1 MLGRFFLILFCSL
14 FSFNLFCQKSNFE
27 KAGDIIQIALPTSA
41 FASQIFLNKV
51 DSEAIT
57 FIKSMS
63 ASFVVTHTIKRVVNK
78 ERPNG
83 GDFSFPSGHT
93 SAAFTGAAFI
103 DYKYGLK
110 YGLPAYILASFVGWS
125 RVYAK
130 KHDYIDVLGGII
142 VGVGCVELFTS
153 KTKNYS
159 FNFTYNSQPN
169 IVFNLFLN

>member
-1 MLGRFFLILFCSL
+1 MLGKFFLILFYL
-14 FSFNLFCQKSNFE
+14 VFSFNLFSQKSNFE
-27 KAGDIIQIALPTSA
+27 KAGDIIQITLPATAFTS
-41 FASQIFLNKV
+41 QLFLDKE

-57 FIKSMS
+57 FVKSMG
-63 ASFVVTHTIKRVVNK
+63 ASFIVTHTIKRVVNK

-110 YGLPAYILASFVGWS
+110 YGLPAYIFAAFVGWS

-159 FNFTYNSQPN
+159 LNFSYNSQPN
-169 IVFNLFLN
+169 IVFSVFLD

>member
-1 MLGRFFLILFCSL
+1 MLDKFLFILFNIL
-14 FSFNLFCQKSNFE
+14 FSLNLFCQKSSLE
-27 KAGDIIQIALPTSA
+27 QAGDIIQIVLPATAFTS
-41 FASQIFLNKV
+41 QVFLDKV
-51 DSEAIT
+51 DSEATT
-57 FIKSMS
+57 FIKSMG

-103 DYKYGLK
+103 DYKFGLK

-159 FNFTYNSQPN
+159 INFSYDSQPN
-169 IVFNLFLN
+169 IIFNVHLN

>member
-1 MLGRFFLILFCSL
+1 MLDKIILILFFFIFSL
-14 FSFNLFCQKSNFE
+14 TLFCQKSDYE
-27 KAGDIIQIALPTSA
+27 KAGDIIQIALPATAFTS
-41 FASQIFLNKV
+41 QLFLDKSN
-51 DSEAIT
+51 SEVIT
-57 FIKSMS
+57 FIKSMG
-63 ASFVVTHTIKRVVNK
+63 ASFVITHSLKRVVNK

-103 DYKYGLK
+103 DSKYGLK
-110 YGLPAYILASFVGWS
+110 YGLPAYILASYVGWS

-142 VGVGCVELFTS
+142 VGVGCVELFTT

-159 FNFTYNSQPN
+159 LNLSYDSQPN
-169 IVFNLFLN
+169 IVFNLFLD

>member
-1 MLGRFFLILFCSL
+1 MLGKFFLILFYL
-14 FSFNLFCQKSNFE
+14 VFSFNLFSQKSNFE
-27 KAGDIIQIALPTSA
+27 KAGDIIQITLPATAFTS
-41 FASQIFLNKV
+41 QLFLDKG

-57 FIKSMS
+57 FVKSMG

-110 YGLPAYILASFVGWS
+110 YGLPAYIFAAFVGWS

-159 FNFTYNSQPN
+159 LNFSYNSQPN
-169 IVFNLFLN
+169 IVFSVFLD

>member
-1 MLGRFFLILFCSL
+1 MLGKFFLILFYL
-14 FSFNLFCQKSNFE
+14 VFSFNLFSQKSAFE
-27 KAGDIIQIALPTSA
+27 KAGDIIQITLPATAFTS
-41 FASQIFLNKV
+41 QLFLDKE

-57 FIKSMS
+57 FVKSMG
-63 ASFVVTHTIKRVVNK
+63 ASFIVTHTIKRVVNK

-110 YGLPAYILASFVGWS
+110 YGLPAYIFAAFVGWS

-159 FNFTYNSQPN
+159 LNFSYNSQQN
-169 IVFNLFLN
+169 IVFSVFLD

>member
-1 MLGRFFLILFCSL
+1 MLVKFSLILSL
-14 FSFNLFCQKSNFE
+14 LFFSFNIFCQKNDFE
-27 KAGDIIQIALPTSA
+27 KAGDIIQIALPATA
-41 FASQIFLNKV
+41 FTSQIFLNK
-51 DSEAIT
+51 SESEVFT
-57 FIKSMS
+57 FVKSMG
-63 ASFVVTHTIKRVVNK
+63 ASFIVTHAIKRVINK

-103 DYKYGLK
+103 DYKYGTK
-110 YGLPAYILASFVGWS
+110 YGLPAYILASYVGWS

-153 KTKNYS
+153 KTKKYS
-159 FNFTYNSQPN
+159 LSFSYDSKPN
-169 IVFNLFLN
+169 IVFNMFLD

>member
-1 MLGRFFLILFCSL
+1 MLGKFFLILFYL
-14 FSFNLFCQKSNFE
+14 VFSFNLFSQKSNFE
-27 KAGDIIQIALPTSA
+27 KAGDIIQITLPATAFTS
-41 FASQIFLNKV
+41 QLFL
-51 DSEAIT
+51 D
-57 FIKSMS
+57 
-63 ASFVVTHTIKRVVNK
+63 NK

-110 YGLPAYILASFVGWS
+110 YGLPAYIFAAFVGWS

-159 FNFTYNSQPN
+159 LNFSYNSQPN
-169 IVFNLFLN
+169 IVFSVFLD

>member
-1 MLGRFFLILFCSL
+1 MLGKFFLILFYL
-14 FSFNLFCQKSNFE
+14 VFSFNLFSQKSAFE
-27 KAGDIIQIALPTSA
+27 KAGDIIQITLPATAFTS
-41 FASQIFLNKV
+41 QLFLDKE

-57 FIKSMS
+57 FVKSMG
-63 ASFVVTHTIKRVVNK
+63 ASFIVTHTIKRVVNK

-110 YGLPAYILASFVGWS
+110 YGLPAYIFAAFVGWS

-159 FNFTYNSQPN
+159 LNFSYNSQPN
-169 IVFNLFLN
+169 IVFSVFLD

>member
-1 MLGRFFLILFCSL
+1 MLGNFFLILFYLL
-14 FSFNLFCQKSNFE
+14 FSINLFCQKSNFE
-27 KAGDIIQIALPTSA
+27 KAGDIIQIALPATA
-41 FASQIFLNKV
+41 FTSQIFLDEA

-57 FIKSMS
+57 FIKSMG

-159 FNFTYNSQPN
+159 LSFSYDYQPN
-169 IVFNLFLN
+169 IVFNVLLD

>member
-1 MLGRFFLILFCSL
+1 MLGKFFLILFYL
-14 FSFNLFCQKSNFE
+14 VFSFNLFSQKSNFE
-27 KAGDIIQIALPTSA
+27 KAGDIIQITLPATAFTS
-41 FASQIFLNKV
+41 QLFLDKK

-57 FIKSMS
+57 FVKSMG
-63 ASFVVTHTIKRVVNK
+63 ASFIVTHTIKRVVNK

-110 YGLPAYILASFVGWS
+110 YGLPAYIFAAFVGWS

-159 FNFTYNSQPN
+159 LNFSYNSQPN
-169 IVFNLFLN
+169 IVFSVFLD

>member
-1 MLGRFFLILFCSL
+1 MLGNFFLVLFYLL
-14 FSFNLFCQKSNFE
+14 FSFDLFCQKSNFE
-27 KAGDIIQIALPTSA
+27 KAGDIIQIALPTTA
-41 FASQIFLNKV
+41 FTSQLFLDKNN
-51 DSEAIT
+51 SEAIT
-57 FIKSMS
+57 FIKSMG

-110 YGLPAYILASFVGWS
+110 YGLPAYMLASFVGWS
-125 RVYAK
+125 RVHAN

-142 VGVGCVELFTS
+142 VGVVCVELFAS

-159 FNFTYNSQPN
+159 LNFSYNSQPN
-169 IVFNLFLN
+169 IVFNLFLD

>member
-1 MLGRFFLILFCSL
+1 MLGNCFLILLYLILSL
-14 FSFNLFCQKSNFE
+14 NLFCQKSNFE
-27 KAGDIIQIALPTSA
+27 KAGDIIQVVLPSTAFTSQ
-41 FASQIFLNKV
+41 FFLDKN

-63 ASFVVTHTIKRVVNK
+63 ASFIVTHGIKRVVNK

-103 DYKYGLK
+103 EYKYGLK
-110 YGLPAYILASFVGWS
+110 YGLPAYMLASFVGWS
-125 RVYAK
+125 RVHAK

-159 FNFTYNSQPN
+159 LNFSYESKPN
-169 IVFNLFLN
+169 IVFNLFLD

>member
-1 MLGRFFLILFCSL
+1 
-14 FSFNLFCQKSNFE
+14 
-27 KAGDIIQIALPTSA
+27 
-41 FASQIFLNKV
+41 
-51 DSEAIT
+51 
-57 FIKSMS
+57 MS

-110 YGLPAYILASFVGWS
+110 YGLPAYMFAAFVGWS

-159 FNFTYNSQPN
+159 LNFSYNSHPN
-169 IVFNLFLN
+169 IVFNVFLD

>member
-1 MLGRFFLILFCSL
+1 MLGKFFLILFYLL
-14 FSFNLFCQKSNFE
+14 FCLNLFCQKSNIE
-27 KAGDIIQIALPTSA
+27 KAGDIIQIALPTTA
-41 FASQIFLNKV
+41 FTSQLFLNKV
-51 DSEAIT
+51 DSEAST
-57 FIKSMS
+57 FMKSMG

-103 DYKYGLK
+103 DYRYGLK
-110 YGLPAYILASFVGWS
+110 YGIPAYILASFVGWS

-142 VGVGCVELFTS
+142 VGVSCVELFTS

-159 FNFTYNSQPN
+159 LNFSYDSQPN
-169 IVFNLFLN
+169 IIFNVLLD

>member
-1 MLGRFFLILFCSL
+1 MLGKFFLILFYL
-14 FSFNLFCQKSNFE
+14 VFSFNLFSQKSAFE
-27 KAGDIIQIALPTSA
+27 KAGDIIQITLPATAFTS
-41 FASQIFLNKV
+41 QLFLDKE

-57 FIKSMS
+57 FVKSMG
-63 ASFVVTHTIKRVVNK
+63 ASFIVTHTIKRVVNK

-103 DYKYGLK
+103 DYKYGFK
-110 YGLPAYILASFVGWS
+110 YGLPAYIFAAFVGWS

-159 FNFTYNSQPN
+159 LNFSYNSQPN
-169 IVFNLFLN
+169 IVFSVFLD

>member
-1 MLGRFFLILFCSL
+1 MLDKFFLILFYLAFSLNL
-14 FSFNLFCQKSNFE
+14 FSQESNFE
-27 KAGDIIQIALPTSA
+27 KAGDIIQITLPATAFTS
-41 FASQIFLNKV
+41 QLFLDKG

-57 FIKSMS
+57 FVKSMS

-110 YGLPAYILASFVGWS
+110 YGLPAYMFAAFVGWS

-153 KTKNYS
+153 KTKNYNLS
-159 FNFTYNSQPN
+159 FSYDYQPN
-169 IVFNLFLN
+169 IVFNVLLD

>member
-1 MLGRFFLILFCSL
+1 MLGKFFLILFYL
-14 FSFNLFCQKSNFE
+14 VFSFNLFSQKSNFE
-27 KAGDIIQIALPTSA
+27 KAGDIIQITLPATAFTS
-41 FASQIFLNKV
+41 QLFLDKE

-57 FIKSMS
+57 FVKSMG
-63 ASFVVTHTIKRVVNK
+63 ASFIVTHTIKRVVNK

-110 YGLPAYILASFVGWS
+110 YGLPAYIFAAFVGWS

-159 FNFTYNSQPN
+159 LNFSYNSQPN
-169 IVFNLFLN
+169 IVFNVFLD